1 MLQRPLTGEPL
12 PVDLLN
18 TRWFSG
24 GRLLDLLDDPS
35 ATAEWLTSWELAVP
49 EADLAEAV
57 ETLRRTRAA
66 LGAHVAAPEDPA
78 AAAAVSAVLGTGRLR
93 LRLGTGGPLRQ
104 AEAPPAALPAWEAAR
119 RYLDLLQERPG
130 RIRRC
135 ANDECVLH
143 FVDTS
148 PRGARRWCSM
158 AGCGNRLKARRHHAR
173 TTGTGTGTGTG

>member
-18 TRWFSG
+18 TQWFSG
-24 GRLLDLLDDPS
+24 GRRLDLLDDPS
-35 ATAEWLTSWELAVP
+35 AAAEWLGSWDLAVP
-49 EADLAEAV
+49 GNELAAAV
-57 ETLRRTRAA
+57 EALRRTREA
-66 LGAHVAAPEDPA
+66 LAAHVAAPQDPA
-78 AAAAVSAVLGTGRLR
+78 AAAAVSGVLAAGRLR
-93 LRLGTGGPLRQ
+93 LRLGTGGPLR
-104 AEAPPAALPAWEAAR
+104 EPEVPVAALPAWEAAR

-135 ANDECVLH
+135 ANEECVLH

-158 AGCGNRLKARRHHAR
+158 EGCGNRLKARRHHAR
-173 TTGTGTGTGTG
+173 RTGTGGR